1 MAKPA
6 VKPAPAKRNVAPDPL
21 KVDAKHY
28 TVEFENEKV
37 RVLRI
42 KYAPHEKSPMHS
54 HPALV
59 GIFLTPHH
67 SRHMLSDGTVIEM
80 TGNTGDVRYLDAIEH
95 APENLSDSPFELIA
109 VELKS

>member
-6 VKPAPAKRNVAPDPL
+6 PSKQSVDP
-21 KVDAKHY
+21 VQADAKHY

-42 KYAPHEKSPMHS
+42 KYGPRETSAMHS
-54 HPALV
+54 HPPLV

-67 SRHMLSDGTVIEM
+67 SRHVLADGTVLEM
-80 TGNTGDVRYLDAIEH
+80 TGNPGDVRYLDSIEH
-95 APENLSDSPFELIA
+95 APENMSDAPFELIA
-109 VELKS
+109 VELKT

>member
-1 MAKPA
+1 MAESA
-6 VKPAPAKRNVAPDPL
+6 ASRQSAPDPL
-21 KVDAKHY
+21 EVDPQHY

-42 KYAPHEKSPMHS
+42 KYGPHDQSPMHG

-59 GIFLTPHH
+59 GVFLTPHH
-67 SRHMLSDGTVIEM
+67 SRHTFADGTVIEM
-80 TGNTGDVRYLDAIEH
+80 TGNPGEARYLDRCEH

-109 VELKS
+109 VEIKG

>member
-1 MAKPA
+1 MATSTTSERA
-6 VKPAPAKRNVAPDPL
+6 VAADPI
-21 KVDAKHY
+21 VCDPQHY

-42 KYAPHEKSPMHS
+42 RYGPHEKSPMHS
-54 HPALV
+54 HPPLI

-67 SRHMLSDGTVIEM
+67 SHHVLPDGQVLDM
-80 TGNTGDVRYLDAIEH
+80 QCNTGDVRFMDRIEH
-95 APENLSDSPFELIA
+95 EPENMSDAPMELIA

>member
-1 MAKPA
+1 MGTAA
-6 VKPAPAKRNVAPDPL
+6 SPAPSAPDP
-21 KVDAKHY
+21 VQIDAEHY

-42 KYAPHEKSPMHS
+42 KYAAREKSPMHS
-54 HPALV
+54 HPPLV

-67 SRHMLSDGTVIEM
+67 SRHVLADGSVIELS
-80 TGNTGDVRYLDAIEH
+80 GNAGDVRYLDRVEH
-95 APENLSDSPFELIA
+95 APENLSDEPFEVIA

>member
-1 MAKPA
+1 MAMQA
-6 VKPAPAKRNVAPDPL
+6 AHGADPVT
-21 KVDAKHY
+21 VDARHY

-42 KYAPHEKSPMHS
+42 RFGPHEKSEMHS

-67 SRHMLSDGTVIEM
+67 SRHTFADGSVQDM
-80 TGNTGDVRYLDAIEH
+80 RQNAGDVVYMDKIDH
-95 APENLSDSPFELIA
+95 APENPSDEPFELIA